1 MGALLP
7 PGFLF
12 STEGPSPL
20 TAERGTP
27 GTTGGILLPKLT
39 TVCSTPRPRAPV
51 SQPRCPLGRRAPSVP
66 APAPFSP
73 LLGSQETGRLSPLA
87 SRKAER
93 VEPDGEGEVWIG
105 PRRPAAPG
113 LKPEMR
119 PLLRPAGMLRVSV
132 CPGRGGSGRAGGFWR
147 WGGGVEGEGR
157 VGSCSPGSARKARR
171 RQKAGNCALR
181 RVKGLPS
188 SLLPRPL
195 SAWGGPSEE

>member
-147 WGGGVEGEGR
+147 WGGGRGRGRAGWLVFSWLSPEGAEKAEG
-157 VGSCSPGSARKARR
+157 GEL
-171 RQKAGNCALR
+171 CAAS
-181 RVKGLPS
+181 G
-188 SLLPRPL
+188 
-195 SAWGGPSEE
+195 